1 MVFKKV
7 EEEHMFIKL
16 TVPYQKKRT
25 KTKVGRETLFP
36 TVPRP
41 TTKNKSKSQFNMAE
55 IDLSAFKTCVTES
68 KKQED
73 RLKSS

>member
-1 MVFKKV
+1 MILRRCQEQATRKDCKQNAPQ
-7 EEEHMFIKL
+7 HRGL
-16 TVPYQKKRT
+16 
-25 KTKVGRETLFP
+25 
-36 TVPRP
+36 
-41 TTKNKSKSQFNMAE
+41 AE